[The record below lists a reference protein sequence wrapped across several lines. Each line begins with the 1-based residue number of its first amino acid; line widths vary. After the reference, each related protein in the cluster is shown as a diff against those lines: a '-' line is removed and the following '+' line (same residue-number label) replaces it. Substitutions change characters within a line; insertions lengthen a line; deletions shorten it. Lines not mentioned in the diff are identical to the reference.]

1 MQISE
6 DGLDLIKQS
15 EGFRAQTYKDVAGY
29 PTVGYGHKLRPG
41 ESFPNG
47 VTEQQATQIL
57 LEDVEMAEAAVGRLV
72 HVALTQG
79 QYDALVDFV
88 FNLGQGALAS
98 STLLRDLNASE
109 YALAGLQL
117 LLWSHA
123 RVGGREE
130 EVSALKQRRQA
141 ELNLWVGRPVA
152 SQPAA
157 V

>member
-6 DGLDLIKQS
+6 AGLDLIKQS

-29 PTVGYGHKLRPG
+29 PTIGYGHKLRPG

-57 LEDVEMAEAAVGRLV
+57 LEDVETAEAAVGRLV

-79 QYDALVDFV
+79 QYDALVDFTY
-88 FNLGQGALAS
+88 NLGAGALAG
-98 STLLRDLNASE
+98 STLLRDLNAKE
-109 YALAGLQL
+109 YATAGLQL

-123 RVGGREE
+123 GGV
-130 EVSALKQRRQA
+130 EVEGLLKRRQA

-152 SQPAA
+152 SQPA
-157 V
+157 VV

>member
-6 DGLDLIKQS
+6 AGLDLIKQS

-57 LEDVEMAEAAVGRLV
+57 LEDVETAEAAVGRLV

-79 QYDALVDFV
+79 QYDALVDFTY
-88 FNLGQGALAS
+88 NLGAGALAG
-98 STLLRDLNASE
+98 STLLRDLNAKE
-109 YALAGLQL
+109 YATAGLQL

-123 RVGGREE
+123 GGV
-130 EVSALKQRRQA
+130 EVEGLLKRRQA
-141 ELNLWVGRPVA
+141 ELNLWLGRTVA
-152 SQPAA
+152 SQPAT